1 MGTFNRVD
9 AMLTP
14 VAQIGPV
21 AAISSDGAT
30 NGATIDKQA
39 LSEVFDEALFV
50 SHVGATSGSPT
61 SFSVVTKIQDSA
73 NGSNWDDVT
82 DTQIV
87 EAATKT
93 ISAINTVS
101 TLAVRLSALRR
112 YVRMVETVTLTGG
125 SSPTVFIY
133 GMALLGHPR
142 RS

>member
-1 MGTFNRVD
+1 METFNRVD
-9 AMLTP
+9 ALVTQI
-14 VAQIGPV
+14 AQIRPV
-21 AAISSDGAT
+21 AAISSNGAT

-39 LSEVFDEALFV
+39 LSEVFEEALFV

-73 NGSNWDDVT
+73 DGSNWSDIT

-93 ISAINTVS
+93 ISDINTVS